1 MSDQCRT
8 RFAPSPTGHLHV
20 GGARTAIFCW
30 AFAKAN
36 SGTFLLRIE
45 DTDQKRSSDSATQ
58 GFFDDLNWLGI
69 GWDEGPEFGDYGG
82 GDSGPYSQS
91 QRLALYKDQLKKLID
106 SGAAYYAF
114 ETQDELEEARKLAK
128 QEKRAYRYNRAS
140 LNLDDET
147 SFDRLA
153 QENLPTR
160 ISFAISRAFLKS

>member
-1 MSDQCRT
+1 
-8 RFAPSPTGHLHV
+8 V

-91 QRLALYKDQLKKLID
+91 QRLALYKDHLKKLID
-106 SGAAYYAF
+106 SGGAYYAF
-114 ETQDELEEARKLAK
+114 ETQDELGEDRKLAK
-128 QEKRAYRYNRAS
+128 KRKTCIPLQSSVIEFR
-140 LNLDDET
+140 
-147 SFDRLA
+147 
-153 QENLPTR
+153 
-160 ISFAISRAFLKS
+160 